1 MKLLI
6 KKIIAFA
13 KKYAWQSFTFLLAT
27 LVVILLTKS
36 ADNIFPNDPV
46 VVKEYAGSIKVIH
59 SYELPNISN
68 DDSLQNI
75 LQKKIN
81 QISQLKLY
89 EKEVEEYLNSIKD
102 KESTELS
109 NIPIRIITK
118 ENKQI
123 SKKGYTQGSS
133 QAFFTSQ
140 CPPTKN
146 KNGYF
151 DFQLTFLS
159 PEIFED
165 IFCLRFI
172 IYKMVNN
179 EYSTNYFDELYEVRR
194 NNNFIRISDDLPK
207 GKYEFRIG
215 VIIKRDLNNEYPT
228 FYSKRCYKTIE

>member
-6 KKIIAFA
+6 EKIIALA

-27 LVVILLTKS
+27 IVVILLTKS
-36 ADNIFPNDPV
+36 ADNFFPSDPV
-46 VVKEYAGSIKVIH
+46 VVKEYADSIKVIH

-81 QISQLKLY
+81 QISQLNLY
-89 EKEVEEYLNSIKD
+89 EKEVDEYLSKVND
-102 KESTELS
+102 KESKKLS
-109 NIPIRIITK
+109 NIPNRIITK

-123 SKKGYTQGSS
+123 STKGYTQGSS

-140 CPPTKN
+140 CPPSKN
-146 KNGYF
+146 DKGYS

-159 PEIFED
+159 SEIFED
-165 IFCLRFI
+165 VFCLRFI

-179 EYSTNYFDELYEVRR
+179 DYSTNYFDELYEIRR
-194 NNNFIRISDDLPK
+194 DNNFIRVSDDLPK
-207 GKYEFRIG
+207 GKYELRIG
-215 VIIKRDLNNEYPT
+215 IILKRDLDNEYPT
-228 FYSKRCYKTIE
+228 FYFKRCYKTIE